1 MTRHHRSVFRV
12 SEMHGIGRTVA
23 SRLESAKV
31 GVSCN
36 VNDGE
41 HSNSEADDELKV
53 FSKSSNVYY
62 FLCVNL
68 LLGDQFNK
76 KLENTA
82 FKAGPSGNGHL
93 DSEQDTGY

>member
-41 HSNSEADDELKV
+41 HSNC
-53 FSKSSNVYY
+53 SKSGGAG
-62 FLCVNL
+62 
-68 LLGDQFNK
+68 LGSGLWCLGSPR
-76 KLENTA
+76 KLMMNSKFFQNRVT
-82 FKAGPSGNGHL
+82 SII
-93 DSEQDTGY
+93 SSVSICC